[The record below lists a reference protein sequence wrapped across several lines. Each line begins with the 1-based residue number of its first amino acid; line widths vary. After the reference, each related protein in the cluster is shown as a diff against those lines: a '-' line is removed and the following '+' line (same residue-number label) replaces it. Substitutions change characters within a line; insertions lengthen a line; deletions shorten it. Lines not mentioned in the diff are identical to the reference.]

1 MVSSC
6 AINVI
11 NADINF
17 KRPIYITVGS
27 TWLSWLQYWTGIG
40 AVLASIIQDF
50 VCLFTTV
57 RHYPKLRSVSSIKHR
72 SATQDKRRAVAAQT
86 ARSRFKVLSIQYVYY
101 FRVYQRQMTLHG
113 VGVTTKLYFA
123 VVAAYKEQ
131 WPSRRDHSRSYILA
145 ATESPSTTLCRPLI
159 VAFPLSSTVSEMLWV
174 AGVAKWSIRPK
185 SIRGMTFTRP
195 GDKIVRN
202 SLTGGWNNISYPEIK
217 YPPG

>member
-113 VGVTTKLYFA
+113 VGVTTKLHCAIFA
-123 VVAAYKEQ
+123 AFKESMTLNLAQ
-131 WPSRRDHSRSYILA
+131 RSFILA
-145 ATESPSTTLCRPLI
+145 AIESPCTILYRPLI
-159 VAFPLSSTVSEMLWV
+159 VAFAVSSTVSEILPV
-174 AGVAKWSIRPK
+174 LYAQSQLCK
-185 SIRGMTFTRP
+185 
-195 GDKIVRN
+195 
-202 SLTGGWNNISYPEIK
+202 
-217 YPPG
+217 